1 MWPASAVTSASS
13 KDGNHVS
20 NDTPSMTK
28 LENDIVTTR
37 DRLAQTID
45 ELTVRAAPKNVLER
59 QKVQMKA
66 SFDKAT
72 RTESGELRMDRVAM
86 AAAAVGAVVVL
97 KVISSNRKQKKW
109 ERQRAKRSW

>member
-1 MWPASAVTSASS
+1 M
-13 KDGNHVS
+13 S

-59 QKVQMKA
+59 QKVQLKA

-86 AAAAVGAVVVL
+86 AAAAVGGVVVL
-97 KVISSNRKQKKW
+97 KIISSKRKQKKW

>member
-1 MWPASAVTSASS
+1 M
-13 KDGNHVS
+13 S
-20 NDTPSMTK
+20 NENPSITK

-45 ELTVRAAPKNVLER
+45 ELSVRAAPKNVIAR
-59 QKVQMKA
+59 QKESMKA
-66 SFDKAT
+66 SFDGAV

-86 AAAAVGAVVVL
+86 AAAAVGAVVAL
-97 KVISSNRKQKKW
+97 KIVSAGRKRKKW

>member
-1 MWPASAVTSASS
+1 M
-13 KDGNHVS
+13 S
-20 NDTPSMTK
+20 NDNPSMTK

-45 ELTVRAAPKNVLER
+45 ELTERAAPKNVLER
-59 QKVQMKA
+59 QKAQAKT

-72 RTESGELRMDRVAM
+72 RTESGELRMDRVAI
-86 AAAAVGAVVVL
+86 AAAAVVAIIVL
-97 KVISSNRKQKKW
+97 KIISSNRKHKKW

>member
-1 MWPASAVTSASS
+1 M
-13 KDGNHVS
+13 S
-20 NDTPSMTK
+20 NENPSMTK

-45 ELTVRAAPKNVLER
+45 ELTVRAAPKNVIDR
-59 QKVQMKA
+59 QKSQAKA

-72 RTESGELRMDRVAM
+72 RTESGELRMDRVAI
-86 AAAAVGAVVVL
+86 AAAAVGAVIVL
-97 KVISSNRKQKKW
+97 KIVSSQRKQKKW

>member
-1 MWPASAVTSASS
+1 M
-13 KDGNHVS
+13 S
-20 NDTPSMTK
+20 NENPSITK

-45 ELTVRAAPKNVLER
+45 ELSVRAAPKNVVAR
-59 QKVQMKA
+59 QKESLKT
-66 SFDKAT
+66 SFDGAV

-86 AAAAVGAVVVL
+86 AAAAVGAVIVL
-97 KVISSNRKQKKW
+97 KMISANRKHKKW

>member
-1 MWPASAVTSASS
+1 M
-13 KDGNHVS
+13 S

-28 LENDIVTTR
+28 LENDIITTR

-45 ELTVRAAPKNVLER
+45 ELSVSAAPKNVIAR
-59 QKVQMKA
+59 QKESAKA

-72 RTESGELRMDRVAM
+72 RTEAGELRMDRVAM
-86 AAAAVGAVVVL
+86 AAAAVGAIIVL
-97 KVISSNRKQKKW
+97 KMISASRKQKKW

>member
-1 MWPASAVTSASS
+1 M
-13 KDGNHVS
+13 S
-20 NDTPSMTK
+20 NENPSITK

-45 ELTVRAAPKNVLER
+45 ELSVRAAPKNVVAR
-59 QKVQMKA
+59 QKESLKA
-66 SFDKAT
+66 SVDSAV

-86 AAAAVGAVVVL
+86 AAAAVGAVIVL
-97 KVISSNRKQKKW
+97 KMVSTSRKHKKW